1 MRLTSFTDYSLRL
14 LIYLAGQSEQR
25 HTITAV
31 ASFFDIS
38 AAHLKKVVQALAHGG
53 FLTASTGRKGGIAL
67 SREPDQINLAGVI
80 LVTEPDFGLF
90 ECYLTGNRCRIS
102 RPCRLPTIANA
113 ALDAFLGV
121 LRKYSLADV
130 MIRPEALYGLLPPGT
145 SQTLRGPKALRA
157 TA

>member
-1 MRLTSFTDYSLRL
+1 MRLTSFADYSLRL
-14 LIYLAGQSEQR
+14 LIYLAGQPEQR

-67 SREPDQINLAGVI
+67 SREPDQINLADVI
-80 LVTEPDFGLF
+80 IVTEPDFGLF

-145 SQTLRGPKALRA
+145 SQPQRGPKALRA